1 MVLIDSKL
9 LQETIDST
17 KTLVLD
23 LNLNGR
29 LRVPIQRPKFSEPNN
44 FSASEKIVF
53 LIGEQHQG
61 GVYRNINFANSNRTL
76 TELVLRL
83 IEHPKFEI
91 KNFFKEGLAEIKF
104 HPELEN
110 INKEDFILNHTH
122 PLVTA
127 LHLSKNQIIINNCEA
142 KDLFIEFALMSLLYS
157 SLPGVSKM
165 PEQEVF
171 RIKNLLNYY
180 ESNQEIS
187 NIIASKIKSIRENF
201 KLDEFHKQ
209 KMLKTFIVN
218 GIEFYSYNERQ
229 EPNQEI
235 ENLKLLVH
243 AEIKNLL
250 KARDQKISQNIISFR
265 SGLCALMIGDLHIDN
280 IKTQLEHEQIPVI
293 SISIFV

>member
-1 MVLIDSKL
+1 MVLIDSKH
-9 LQETIDST
+9 LQETIDLT
-17 KTLVLD
+17 NTLVLD

-29 LRVPIQRPKFSEPNN
+29 LRVPIQRPKFSEPQK
-44 FSASEKIVF
+44 FKASKKIVF

-61 GVYRNINFANSNRTL
+61 GVYRNINFSNSNRTL

-83 IEHPKFEI
+83 IDHPRFEI

-127 LHLSKNQIIINNCEA
+127 LHLTKNQININNCEE
-142 KDLFIEFALMSLLYS
+142 KDLFIEFALLSLLYS
-157 SLPGVSKM
+157 SLPGISKM

-180 ESNQEIS
+180 ETNEEIF
-187 NIIASKIKSIRENF
+187 NIILFKSKLIQEKF
-201 KLDEFHKQ
+201 KLDNFLKQ
-209 KMLKTFIVN
+209 KQLKTFIVN
-218 GIEFYSYNERQ
+218 SIEFCIYNERT
-229 EPNQEI
+229 EPNQELD
-235 ENLKLLVH
+235 NLKYLLQ

-250 KARDQKISQNIISFR
+250 KARDQKISQNITSSQ
-265 SGLCALMIGDLHIDN
+265 SGLCALLIGDLHLN
-280 IKTQLEHEQIPVI
+280 NLKTQLEHEQIPVI
-293 SISIFV
+293 SISIFL

>member
-1 MVLIDSKL
+1 MVLIDSKH
-9 LQETIDST
+9 LQETIDLT
-17 KTLVLD
+17 NTLVLD

-29 LRVPIQRPKFSEPNN
+29 LRVPIQRPKFSEPQK
-44 FSASEKIVF
+44 FKASKKIVF

-83 IEHPKFEI
+83 IDHPRFEI

-127 LHLSKNQIIINNCEA
+127 LHLTKNQININNCEA
-142 KDLFIEFALMSLLYS
+142 KDLFIEFALLSLLYS

-180 ESNQEIS
+180 ETNEEIF
-187 NIIASKIKSIRENF
+187 NIILFKSKLIQEKF
-201 KLDEFHKQ
+201 KLDNFLKQ
-209 KMLKTFIVN
+209 KQLKTFIVN
-218 GIEFYSYNERQ
+218 
-229 EPNQEI
+229 
-235 ENLKLLVH
+235 
-243 AEIKNLL
+243 
-250 KARDQKISQNIISFR
+250 
-265 SGLCALMIGDLHIDN
+265 
-280 IKTQLEHEQIPVI
+280 
-293 SISIFV
+293 SI

>member
-1 MVLIDSKL
+1 MVLIDSKI

-29 LRVPIQRPKFSEPNN
+29 LRVPIQRPKFSDPKK

-83 IEHPKFEI
+83 IDHPKFEI

-171 RIKNLLNYY
+171 RIKHLLNYY
-180 ESNQEIS
+180 ETNEEIF
-187 NIIASKIKSIRENF
+187 NIILSKSKLIQEKF
-201 KLDEFHKQ
+201 KLDNFLKQ
-209 KMLKTFIVN
+209 RQLKTLMLN
-218 GIEFYSYNERQ
+218 GIEFFIYNERT
-229 EPNQEI
+229 EPNQELD
-235 ENLKLLVH
+235 NLKYLLQ

-250 KARDQKISQNIISFR
+250 KARDQKISQNIISSQ
-265 SGLCALMIGDLHIDN
+265 SGLCALMIGDLHLN
-280 IKTQLEHEQIPVI
+280 NLKTQLENEQIPVI
-293 SISIFV
+293 SISIFI

>member
-1 MVLIDSKL
+1 MVLMDSKF
-9 LQETIDST
+9 LQKTIDLT
-17 KTLVLD
+17 NTLVLD
-23 LNLNGR
+23 INLNER
-29 LRVPIQRPKFSEPNN
+29 LRVPIQKPKFSDPEK

-83 IEHPKFEI
+83 IDHPEFEI

-157 SLPGVSKM
+157 SLPDVSKM
-165 PEQEVF
+165 PEQEIF
-171 RIKNLLNYY
+171 RIKHLLNYY
-180 ESNQEIS
+180 ENNDEIS
-187 NIIASKIKSIRENF
+187 NIINLKSKLIQENL
-201 KLDEFHKQ
+201 KLNELLKQ
-209 KMLKTFIVN
+209 KLLKTFIVN
-218 GIEFYSYNERQ
+218 GLEFYIYNERR
-229 EPNQEI
+229 EPNQDI
-235 ENLKLLVH
+235 ENLKYLLL
-243 AEIKNLL
+243 AGIKNLL
-250 KARDQKISQNIISFR
+250 KARDQKISENIIGSQCR
-265 SGLCALMIGDLHIDN
+265 LCALTIGDLHLHN
-280 IKTQLEHEQIPVI
+280 LKTQLEKKQIPVI
-293 SISIFV
+293 SISVFI